1 MGQSRIPYKIPAG
14 RRSSSTLNNLDAME
28 RQKSKGSGGEAI
40 DIPPPVR
47 IPGVGPNENI
57 LPAEADERDRQREG
71 EGGEMSATPA
81 ASAADL
87 EGKKPSDIY
96 DRFSPARKRA
106 ILAIVSYSA
115 FISRE

>member
-1 MGQSRIPYKIPAG
+1 
-14 RRSSSTLNNLDAME
+14 ME
-28 RQKSKGSGGEAI
+28 RQKSRESGEEAI
-40 DIPPPVR
+40 DIAPPVR
-47 IPGVGPNENI
+47 IPGVGPNENV
-57 LPAEADERDRQREG
+57 LPAEADERDRQREE
-71 EGGEMSATPA
+71 EGVEQSATA
-81 ASAADL
+81 NAAADI

>member
-1 MGQSRIPYKIPAG
+1 
-14 RRSSSTLNNLDAME
+14 ME
-28 RQKSKGSGGEAI
+28 RQKSKDSGEEAI
-40 DIPPPVR
+40 DIAPPVR

-57 LPAEADERDRQREG
+57 LPAEADERDRQQEG